1 MEEPDGIST
10 IEIGWD
16 LDLVLLADG
25 EKMGPAIFR
34 MEGADEDSGAR
45 QKLQGFQGGRDS
57 CAGGVG
63 ARSAMAGWRCS
74 RTGAVDR
81 GDEKNRGKK

>member
-1 MEEPDGIST
+1 MGFQRLKV
-10 IEIGWD
+10 WD

-25 EKMGPAIFR
+25 EKMRPAIFR

-45 QKLQGFQGGRDS
+45 QNLQGFQGGRDS

-63 ARSAMAGWRCS
+63 ARSAMAGR
-74 RTGAVDR
+74 RRDGGAAAR
-81 GDEKNRGKK
+81 AQ